1 MEVIITFKFE
11 NPGEAE
17 NFAETLR
24 TYPAAEKANEL
35 EQIGD
40 GDIVLVRATGGGA
53 VKGILESAAETIVVE
68 GKYPWKKTET
78 EEG

>member
-1 MEVIITFKFE
+1 MEYIGTFKFK

-24 TYPAAEKANEL
+24 TYPAAEKTNEL

-40 GDIVLVRATGGGA
+40 GSIVLVKA
-53 VKGILESAAETIVVE
+53 VGDGVVVRVLAAVAETIVTK
-68 GKYPWKKTET
+68 GKYPWRNAT
-78 EEG
+78 EEE

>member
-1 MEVIITFKFE
+1 MEYIGTFKFK

-24 TYPAAEKANEL
+24 TYPAAEKTNAL

-40 GDIVLVRATGGGA
+40 GDIVLVQAVGDGA
-53 VKGILESAAETIVVE
+53 VKGILEALAATIVTE
-68 GKYPWKKTET
+68 GRYPYGKKTK
-78 EEG
+78 EE